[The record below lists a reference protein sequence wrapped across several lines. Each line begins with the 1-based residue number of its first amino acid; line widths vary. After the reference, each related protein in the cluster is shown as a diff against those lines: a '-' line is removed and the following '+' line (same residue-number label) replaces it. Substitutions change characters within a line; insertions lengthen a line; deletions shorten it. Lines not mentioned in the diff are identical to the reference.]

1 MPIQEKRPEMKL
13 QQRIAAFNQLHQK
26 LKNLDEA
33 TLDHWKR
40 LAESGNSWFK
50 PADTQLAID
59 GLISYL
65 EPSSFAKWL
74 SNYDISDSLEPK
86 KIGIIMAGNIPL
98 VGVHDFACVL
108 ASGHILHAKP
118 SSQDAA
124 LIKKVAELLIEI
136 EPEFSK
142 QIQFVERM
150 NDVDVLIATG
160 SDNSARYFE
169 YYFRDKPK
177 IIRKNRTSIAVLD
190 GTESKDDLKRIE
202 NDIFAY
208 YGLGCRNVSKVFVPK
223 NYDFIPLL
231 FSLEEKGNKVA
242 ENHKYNNNYD
252 YNKSI
257 YLVNRVKHLDNGS
270 LLLTESE
277 QLVSPISVLYFEEYE
292 SEEGLKTRLSE
303 LKDKIQCIVS
313 NGGNFPNSLSFG
325 QAQFPQM
332 TDYADGVDT
341 MQFLLEA

>member
-1 MPIQEKRPEMKL
+1 MKL
-13 QQRIAAFNQLHQK
+13 QQRIDAFNQLHQK
-26 LKNLDEA
+26 IKNLDEA

-50 PADTQLAID
+50 SADTQLAID

-65 EPSSFAKWL
+65 EPNSFAEWL
-74 SNYDISDSLEPK
+74 SKYDISDSLEPK
-86 KIGIIMAGNIPL
+86 KIGVIMAGNIPL
-98 VGVHDFACVL
+98 VGIHDFVCVL

-118 SSQDAA
+118 SSQDSA

-136 EPEFSK
+136 EPEFSS

-150 NDVDVLIATG
+150 NDVDALIATG

-177 IIRKNRTSIAVLD
+177 IIRKNRTSIAVLN
-190 GTESKDDLKRIE
+190 GTESRESLKNLE

-208 YGLGCRNVSKVFVPK
+208 YGLGCRNVSKVFVPQ
-223 NYDFIPLL
+223 NHDFIPLL
-231 FSLEEKGNKVA
+231 SALEEKVSKVS

-257 YLVNRVKHLDNGS
+257 YLINGVKHLDNGG
-270 LLLTESE
+270 LLLTESKE
-277 QLVSPISVLYFEEYE
+277 LVSPISVLYYEEYE
-292 SEEGLKTRLSE
+292 SEEKLLARLEE
-303 LKDKIQCIVS
+303 LEDKIQCVVS
-313 NGGNFPNSLSFG
+313 HEGNYPNSLPMG
-325 QAQFPQM
+325 LAQFPEM
-332 TDYADGVDT
+332 SVYADGVDT
-341 MQFLLEA
+341 MIFLSEV